1 MQHDRLKARGF
12 HGPVPKCAAPRLK
25 QDRKTTS
32 PPHQKPR
39 KTTWRLLL
47 EEIRSPRN
55 RTTTTPIA
63 SFAFQ
68 RRSPV
73 RRKLK
78 DGTKT
83 RTFEHVSTHIVSRRI
98 IRHRPNCVPVTL
110 RSLLRRRARW
120 QCGDGDA
127 ENLVVSAFGSS
138 PGDAAVKSGSAVRAL
153 CGERKQGAT
162 LSGCCWPLH
171 RFKLAV
177 R

>member
-1 MQHDRLKARGF
+1 MCSTPFKTR
-12 HGPVPKCAAPRLK
+12 
-25 QDRKTTS
+25 RKDTS
-32 PPHQKPR
+32 PPRQKPR

-47 EEIRSPRN
+47 EGIRSPRN
-55 RTTTTPIA
+55 RTTTTLIA
-63 SFAFQ
+63 SFVFH
-68 RRSPV
+68 RRSSA

-83 RTFEHVSTHIVSRRI
+83 RTFEHMSTHIASRRI